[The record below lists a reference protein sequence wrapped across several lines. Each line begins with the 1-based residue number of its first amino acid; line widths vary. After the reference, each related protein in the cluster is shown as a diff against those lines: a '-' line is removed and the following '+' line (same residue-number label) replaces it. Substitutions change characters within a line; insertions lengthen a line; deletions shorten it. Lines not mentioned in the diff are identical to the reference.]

1 MADFSNYS
9 MAKNTFFLL
18 QNHFKDAQNLLNETH
33 TGFNVF
39 NVALIQIS
47 FYSEH
52 IVALKTYKLQY
63 HVTLNVELFV
73 CLFYSLSDNHI
84 SDQSGEKLLE
94 ALRICCHLEELQ

>member
-1 MADFSNYS
+1 
-9 MAKNTFFLL
+9 MAKNNIFLL

-52 IVALKTYKLQY
+52 NVALKMFKLQY
-63 HVTLNVELFV
+63 HVTLNVECLCV
-73 CLFYSLSDNHI
+73 CFAVYQTTI
-84 SDQSGEKLLE
+84 SVINQERS
-94 ALRICCHLEELQ
+94 C